1 MHRSRNLSAVLAVVV
16 LAALLPAVALAAAPL
31 LVPAKNYATKGYR
44 NGVSVSF
51 VTSAG
56 NAKKIEPGGAPLG
69 AQFAVGGIYVRCPSA
84 PRSTSTSAT
93 PFTGIPF
100 PAIRLRLSHGSYG
113 FAKTLRVSQS
123 ILASSL
129 GKPVKL
135 TVHFTGTVRNPK
147 LITGTV
153 KVAGPKCATTA
164 TYAAHE
170 RTFAV
175 APGQ

>member
-1 MHRSRNLSAVLAVVV
+1 MLRRSRNLSAVLAVVV

-31 LVPAKNYATKGYR
+31 LTPGRSFATKAYH

-51 VTSAG
+51 VTSARDP
-56 NAKKIEPGGAPLG
+56 KQIEPGPAPLA
-69 AQFAVGGIYVRCPSA
+69 AQFAVGGLFVRCPSA
-84 PRSTSTSAT
+84 PKSTSTT

-113 FAKTLRVSQS
+113 FVKTLKVTQS

-135 TVHFTGTVRNPK
+135 TV
-147 LITGTV
+147 
-153 KVAGPKCATTA
+153 
-164 TYAAHE
+164 
-170 RTFAV
+170 
-175 APGQ
+175 